1 MLSPALFIALAF
13 LGPPAPSIIGWGNS
27 APGPAPDSLAS
38 LPAAEVSKPSL
49 SAFPIL
55 VYDKD
60 IGFGYGGKAK
70 VVDLFRRRESL
81 DLVLFNSTK
90 GESWG
95 LFTFAI
101 PDFEIRQGKIYGLS
115 FDLMAEYDRYRSYG
129 FYGTGEL
136 SSEADLST
144 AATEKSTLQATF
156 GRGIARWFV
165 VEASVAVRR
174 MRTYDVTPDARFA
187 GRLRGE
193 GDRTY
198 PIFSAAVRFDTSDSQ
213 IHPRR
218 GVRALFQGDVAAGKP
233 GPEGA
238 RFFRFT
244 GDLRSYVRVF
254 GERDVF
260 AARLL
265 AQGVSGRDI
274 PLWELSMLGGG
285 SAQSALRGFALGRF
299 LDRVKLLACL
309 EYRFPIRGRIGGN
322 IFAEAGAV
330 APGWRE
336 ILPPGRLFA
345 DAGWGLRYY
354 LRNFVVRFDMG
365 FSREGSGIYFNF
377 GHLF

>member
-1 MLSPALFIALAF
+1 MLSRILVAALSF
-13 LGPPAPSIIGWGNS
+13 LLLPAPLAARPDDAAR
-27 APGPAPDSLAS
+27 APRPDFLAPA
-38 LPAAEVSKPSL
+38 PAAEESGPSF

-55 VYDKD
+55 MYDGD

-70 VVDLFRRRESL
+70 VVGLFRRGESL

-101 PDFEIRQGKIYGLS
+101 PDFEIRQGKVYGLS
-115 FDLMAEYDRYRSYG
+115 FDLSAEYDRYRSYG
-129 FYGTGEL
+129 FYGTGEH
-136 SSEADLST
+136 SSESDLSP
-144 AATEKSTLQATF
+144 AATEKSNLQATF
-156 GRGIARWFV
+156 GRGFAPWFV
-165 VEASVAVRR
+165 VEVSAAVRR
-174 MRTYDVTPDARFA
+174 MRTYDVEPGTRFA
-187 GRLRGE
+187 ERLRAE

-198 PIFSAAVRFDTSDSQ
+198 PIFSTAVRFDTSNSQ
-213 IHPRR
+213 IHPTR
-218 GVRALFQGDVAAGKP
+218 GVRALLQGDFAAGKA
-233 GPEGA
+233 GPDGA

-265 AQGVSGRDI
+265 AQGVSGREI
-274 PLWELSMLGGG
+274 PLWELSTLGGG
-285 SAQSALRGFALGRF
+285 STQSALRGFALNRF
-299 LDRVKLLACL
+299 MDRVKLLACV
-309 EYRFPIRGRIGGN
+309 EYRFPIWERIGGN
-322 IFAEAGAV
+322 LFIEAGGTGR
-330 APGWRE
+330 GWRE
-336 ILPPGRLFA
+336 IFPPGVIHA

-365 FSREGSGIYFNF
+365 FSREGTGIYFNF